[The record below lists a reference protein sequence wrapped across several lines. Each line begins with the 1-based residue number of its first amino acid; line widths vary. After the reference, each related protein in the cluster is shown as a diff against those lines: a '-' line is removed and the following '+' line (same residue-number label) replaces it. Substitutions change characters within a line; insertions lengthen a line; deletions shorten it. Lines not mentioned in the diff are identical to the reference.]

1 MKKTVKIILLLLVI
15 LAALVIAAYFISF
28 DLLVRKLHGG

>member
-15 LAALVIAAYFISF
+15 LAVLVIAAHFVNF

>member
-1 MKKTVKIILLLLVI
+1 MKRMGKIILLLLVI
-15 LAALVIAAYFISF
+15 LAALVITAHFISF